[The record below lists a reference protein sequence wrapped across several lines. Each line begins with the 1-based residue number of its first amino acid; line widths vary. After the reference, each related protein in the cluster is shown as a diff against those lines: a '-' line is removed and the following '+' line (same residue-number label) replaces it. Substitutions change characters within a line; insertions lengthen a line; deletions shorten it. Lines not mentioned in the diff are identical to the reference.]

1 MDVSVPSHLQKEFKQ
16 KLKEANISYIV
27 KISDLQ
33 TAIDNENCNINERSV
48 DEKLGNVHKRS
59 ACVMKLANLTK
70 NNICSL

>member
-48 DEKLGNVHKRS
+48 DEKLGNV
-59 ACVMKLANLTK
+59 
-70 NNICSL
+70 